1 MKDLASHIL
10 DIVQNS
16 IRAEATK
23 IEIKVTEDQ
32 EKDSLAIEIT
42 DNGSGMD
49 EETLARVRDPF
60 FTSRTDRKV
69 GLGIPLLQQN
79 AERTG
84 GKIEINSNIGK
95 GTTIYAWFTHSHLDR
110 PPLGNIAGTISLLIA
125 SNPDIQFLYKHTTA
139 QGSYVLDTE
148 EIKGILENVPLSHP
162 DILQGICEMIREN
175 LKDIKADY

>member
-1 MKDLASHIL
+1 MKNLASHIL

-23 IEIKVTEDQ
+23 VEIKVTENQ
-32 EKDSLAIEIT
+32 EKDSLVIEIT

-49 EETLARVRDPF
+49 EAILACVSDPF
-60 FTSRTDRKV
+60 FTSRTVRKV
-69 GLGIPLLQQN
+69 GLGIPLLRQN

-84 GKIEINSNIGK
+84 GKIKINSNIGK
-95 GTTIYAWFTHSHLDR
+95 GTTIYAWFTHSHLDC
-110 PPLGNIAGTISLLIA
+110 PPLGDIAGTVSLLMA
-125 SNPDIQFLYKHTTA
+125 SNPDIQFIYKHTTA
-139 QGSYVLDTE
+139 QGSYVIDTG

-162 DILQGICEMIREN
+162 DIIQGICGMIREN